1 MTGEDSNVADL
12 VASAAR
18 ARPDHAALIDT
29 ATHTTLTWRA
39 VDRAVDALATRI
51 AATGVGP
58 GDRVALRLP
67 TSARCAVAFFAILR
81 ADAIAVPLNPQAPS
95 GETTPVLEHS
105 GARLLIADR
114 ALRTG
119 DEPELLVPDLEP
131 EPPGPEPDAEPDAT
145 VTRGASRGGEDI
157 AAIFYTSGT
166 AGPARGAMLS
176 HRALLANVRQLHA
189 LDPPATL
196 PDDRVFV
203 AIPLHHIYG
212 LGPGL
217 LSAAAAGA
225 ATVLSPRFELG
236 QALADLTAYGVT
248 AMVGVPA
255 MYAALA
261 EQPPDRIRESVS
273 ALRLMVSGAAALH
286 PRVLAA
292 IRSATGQ
299 GVHEGYGLTE
309 TAPVVT
315 STLRTGYPK
324 PGSVGRPLPGVE
336 VRLVDSDGD
345 PLPVPL
351 DPDDPDDAF
360 DTDADGTG
368 LVAVRGDNLFSGY
381 WPDGAYGPDADGWF
395 RTGDV
400 GYIDVDGDLHL
411 VDRATD
417 VVIVNGFNVY
427 PHEVEEVIGAMEQV
441 AEVAV
446 VGTLDERTGEAVKA
460 VVVPAAGAGLSA
472 QRVQEHCA
480 ERLAGYKVPRTV
492 DLVTELPHSPTGK
505 VRRAELRSSGDTAGD
520 PAGDTAGDP
529 AGDTA
534 GDPAGDTAGDPA
546 GDAVG
551 ADARED
557 GGHG

>member
-67 TSARCAVAFFAILR
+67 TSARFAVAFFAILR
-81 ADAIAVPLNPQAPS
+81 ADAIAVPLNPQAPP
-95 GETTPVLEHS
+95 GETTPVFDHS

-114 ALRTG
+114 ALGTG
-119 DEPELLVPDLEP
+119 DEPKLLVPDPDPAPQPESEP
-131 EPPGPEPDAEPDAT
+131 ESGAALA
-145 VTRGASRGGEDI
+145 RGTSRGGEDI

-225 ATVLSPRFELG
+225 TTVLAPRFELG
-236 QALADLTAYGVT
+236 QALADLTAYGVS

-261 EQPPDRIRESVS
+261 EQPPERIRESVS

-299 GVHEGYGLTE
+299 GVYEGYGLTE

-381 WPDGAYGPDADGWF
+381 WPDGAYGPDAEGWF

-427 PHEVEEVIGAMEQV
+427 PHEVEEVIGAMPQV

-446 VGTLDERTGEAVKA
+446 VGMLDERTGEAVKA

-480 ERLAGYKVPRTV
+480 EHLAGYKVPRTV

-505 VRRAELRSSGDTAGD
+505 VRRAELRSSGGVPGDT
-520 PAGDTAGDP
+520 AGDTAGGT
-529 AGDTA
+529 AGDT
-534 GDPAGDTAGDPA
+534 
-546 GDAVG
+546 VG
-551 ADARED
+551 ADAGED

>member
-12 VASAAR
+12 VAAAAR
-18 ARPDHAALIDT
+18 ARPDDAALIDT
-29 ATHTTLTWRA
+29 ATHTTLTWRV

-67 TSARCAVAFFAILR
+67 TSARFAVAFFAILR

-114 ALRTG
+114 APRTG
-119 DEPELLVPDLEP
+119 DEPDLLVPDPDSDLDPGRES
-131 EPPGPEPDAEPDAT
+131 EPGPDGEPDAA
-145 VTRGASRGGEDI
+145 VARNASRGGEDI

-225 ATVLSPRFELG
+225 TTVLSPRFELG

-261 EQPPDRIRESVS
+261 EQPPERIRESVS

-299 GVHEGYGLTE
+299 GVYEGYGLTE

-336 VRLVDSDGD
+336 VRLVDNDGD

-381 WPDGAYGPDADGWF
+381 WPDGAYGPDAEGWL

-427 PHEVEEVIGAMEQV
+427 PHEVEEVIGAMPQV

-505 VRRAELRSSGDTAGD
+505 VRRAELRSTGGTAAGN
-520 PAGDTAGDP
+520 PAGG
-529 AGDTA
+529 
-534 GDPAGDTAGDPA
+534 
-546 GDAVG
+546 AVG
-551 ADARED
+551 ADTGDD
-557 GGHG
+557 GGDV